1 MRFEEKLRKQMML
14 KGYNQQKLARLSR
27 VSDSEISRILS
38 GKSGNPGLENA
49 LRLARAIGVSLDYL
63 ADDALDE
70 DLVDAAEP
78 AATPELAP
86 HGAEDEILQSARDLG
101 LRPARRILETV
112 CDLGYEVAIR
122 RLLDIKPLIELGD
135 PPRMVHPGPSV
146 AVGERRSSSSA

>member
-49 LRLARAIGVSLDYL
+49 LRLARAVGVSLDYL

-70 DLVDAAEP
+70 DPIAATDP
-78 AATPELAP
+78 AAVPGQ
-86 HGAEDEILQSARDLG
+86 GAEGDILLAARELG
-101 LRPARRILETV
+101 SRHARRILETV
-112 CDLGYEVAIR
+112 IDLGYEVAIR
-122 RLLDIKPLIELGD
+122 RLLDLKPLIEPGD
-135 PPRMVHPGPSV
+135 SSRTAPAQPHP
-146 AVGERRSSSSA
+146 VGTGDRRASSA